1 MQTAAAAL
9 QNAVSPLKRREP
21 PRKEQRRQERETRA
35 TANGTPRITAAD
47 VDELFNALG
56 ELYGSKFASQ
66 WGVFDETGAWLAEL
80 QFLAPAQLGIGL
92 RRVRQ
97 QIQESVRAGTE
108 AWPPTPLAFAAMCQ
122 PKPEDMGLPSEG
134 EAWREVVANAHQPSR
149 HRWSHEAVRMAGAA
163 VGWWDLTHGSSGTH
177 TSKLERTFRTEYAA
191 LVNRVMAG
199 EQLQARTLIG
209 HDSQLSRAELA
220 ERDSREAAQQQ
231 AEAAGMPHRMNSEQ
245 GLRSL
250 RAALGGR

>member
-1 MQTAAAAL
+1 M
-9 QNAVSPLKRREP
+9 
-21 PRKEQRRQERETRA
+21 
-35 TANGTPRITAAD
+35 
-47 VDELFNALG
+47 DELFNALG
-56 ELYGSKFASQ
+56 ELYDSKFASK
-66 WGVFDETGAWLAEL
+66 WGAFDETGAWLAEL

-97 QIQESVRAGTE
+97 QIQDAARQGGE
-108 AWPPTPLAFAAMCQ
+108 AWPPTPVVFAAMCQ
-122 PKPEDMGLPSEG
+122 PKPEDLGLPSEG

-163 VGWWDLTHGSSGTH
+163 VGWWDLTHGSSDTH
-177 TSKLERTFRTEYAA
+177 ASKLERTFRTEYAA

-209 HDSQLSRAELA
+209 HDSQKNRAELA
-220 ERDSREAAQQQ
+220 ERASREAAQRN
-231 AEAAGMPHRMNSEQ
+231 AEAAGMPPRMNSEQ

>member
-1 MQTAAAAL
+1 
-9 QNAVSPLKRREP
+9 
-21 PRKEQRRQERETRA
+21 
-35 TANGTPRITAAD
+35 
-47 VDELFNALG
+47 
-56 ELYGSKFASQ
+56 
-66 WGVFDETGAWLAEL
+66 
-80 QFLAPAQLGIGL
+80 
-92 RRVRQ
+92 
-97 QIQESVRAGTE
+97 
-108 AWPPTPLAFAAMCQ
+108 
-122 PKPEDMGLPSEG
+122 
-134 EAWREVVANAHQPSR
+134 
-149 HRWSHEAVRMAGAA
+149 MAGAA

-209 HDSQLSRAELA
+209 HDSQLNRAELA
-220 ERDSREAAQQQ
+220 ERASREAAQQQ

>member
-9 QNAVSPLKRREP
+9 QNVVSPLKRREP
-21 PRKEQRRQERETRA
+21 PPKAERQQARETRS
-35 TANGTPRITAAD
+35 TGNTSPSVGSSD

-97 QIQESVRAGTE
+97 QIQEAVRAGTE

-122 PKPEDMGLPSEG
+122 PKPEDLGLPSEG
-134 EAWREVVANAHQPSR
+134 EAWREATANAHQPSR
-149 HRWSHEAVRMAGAA
+149 HQWSHEAVRMAGAA

-177 TSKLERTFRTEYAA
+177 TSKLERTFRTEYTA

-209 HDSQLSRAELA
+209 HDSQLNRAELA
-220 ERDSREAAQQQ
+220 ERASREAAQQQ
-231 AEAAGMPHRMNSEQ
+231 AEAAGMPPRMNSEQ
-245 GLRSL
+245 GMRSL

>member
-1 MQTAAAAL
+1 M
-9 QNAVSPLKRREP
+9 
-21 PRKEQRRQERETRA
+21 
-35 TANGTPRITAAD
+35 
-47 VDELFNALG
+47 
-56 ELYGSKFASQ
+56 YGSKFVSQ
-66 WGVFDETGAWLAEL
+66 WGAFDETGAWWAEL
-80 QFLAPAQLGIGL
+80 QHIQPAQLALGL

-97 QIQESVRAGTE
+97 QIQDAARANDE
-108 AWPPTPLAFAAMCQ
+108 AWPPTPIAFAALCQ
-122 PKPEDMGLPSEG
+122 PKPEDLGLPSDAQ
-134 EAWREVVANAHQPSR
+134 AWREATANAHQPAR

-209 HDSQLSRAELA
+209 HDSQLNRAELA
-220 ERDSREAAQQQ
+220 ERASREAAQQQ